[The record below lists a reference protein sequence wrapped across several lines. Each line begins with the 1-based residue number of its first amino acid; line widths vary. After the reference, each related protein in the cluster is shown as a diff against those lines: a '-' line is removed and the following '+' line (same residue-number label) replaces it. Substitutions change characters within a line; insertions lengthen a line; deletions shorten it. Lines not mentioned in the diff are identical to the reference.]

1 MYVHTLFSSS
11 CRTTTTQCSIGDG
24 GPNPNLLKGAL
35 VGGPDGNDNYQDSR
49 SDYVK
54 NEVACDYNAG
64 FQSAL
69 AGKFVDFWYV
79 DTHTEAVTL
88 QFSVI
93 LPL

>member
-1 MYVHTLFSSS
+1 MFYFPSS
-11 CRTTTTQCSIGDG
+11 CPTTTTWCDANSGA
-24 GPNPNLLKGAL
+24 PNPNLLKGAV

-69 AGKFVDFWYV
+69 AGNC
-79 DTHTEAVTL
+79 L
-88 QFSVI
+88 S
-93 LPL
+93 